1 MAYKFVPMN
10 QEYASTIVT
19 TWKYQK
25 DYSIYDYV
33 NEADHM
39 LDEEGWGRGIFAVL
53 NDESDLVGE
62 LSIEFLDSQ
71 GGYTC
76 YRDFDD
82 QELIGKRE
90 LWIGFGLRPDL
101 VGRGL
106 GFEFVSACVEYAIQ
120 KYHYQ
125 GEFIRLGVALFNQ
138 RAIKTYEKAG
148 FQSFKYAI
156 GDIAGE
162 EFNCTYMRKRV
173 KSIEIG

>member
-1 MAYKFVPMN
+1 MTYKFVPMN
-10 QEYASTIVT
+10 QEYASTIVK

-39 LDEEGWGRGIFAVL
+39 LDQEGWGRGIFAVL
-53 NDESDLVGE
+53 NEESDLVGE

-71 GGYTC
+71 GHFTD

-82 QELIGKRE
+82 LELTGQRE

-106 GFEFVSACVEYAIQ
+106 GFEFVSTCVDYALQ
-120 KYHYQ
+120 KFQYH

-138 RAIKTYEKAG
+138 RAIKTYERAG
-148 FQSFKYAI
+148 FQSFEFAT
-156 GDIAGE
+156 GDIAGQ
-162 EFNCTYMRKRV
+162 EFNCTYMRK
-173 KSIEIG
+173 SI